1 MPRAFASAD
10 LTEAKPIRLQKL
22 SANSRHWGAYAYLE
36 EGDPTSGIIVG
47 DDSVMVIDARATP
60 VSAQDVVRRV
70 REITDKP
77 IRYVLLTHYH
87 AVRVLGA
94 SAFEGAEV
102 LASQATR
109 DLIVE
114 RGKQDWKS
122 EAQRFPRLF
131 RGLDSIPG
139 LTWPTITFEHSL
151 TIHLGKLEVQLLH
164 LGAGHT
170 AGDAVAWLPKQRI
183 LFAGDLVENGATP
196 YSGDAHLSAWPRTL
210 KRLRALEPKRLVPG
224 RGPAATTPAAVE
236 KAISGT
242 EAYVRALL
250 ASAKRGHKRD
260 ETLKET
266 YDRTAR
272 LLQKNFGHWEIFDH
286 CLPFNVARAY
296 DEAQGVAHPK
306 IWTAKRD
313 LAMWRDLEAAAGE

>member
-10 LTEAKPIRLQKL
+10 LTESKPIRLQKL
-22 SANSRHWGAYAYLE
+22 SGSSRSWGAYAYLE
-36 EGDPTSGIIVG
+36 KGDPTSGIILG
-47 DDSVMVIDARATP
+47 DDGVMVIDARATP
-60 VSAQDVVRRV
+60 VSAQDVVERV
-70 REITDKP
+70 RTITDQP

-94 SAFEGAEV
+94 SAFEGAEI
-102 LASQATR
+102 LASTATR

-139 LTWPTITFEHSL
+139 LTWPTITFEKSL
-151 TIHLGKLEVQLLH
+151 TVHLGKLEVQLLH

-170 AGDAVAWLPKQRI
+170 AGDTVAWLPKQKT

-196 YSGDAHLSAWPRTL
+196 YSGDAHLGAWPRTL
-210 KRLRALEPKRLVPG
+210 QRLRALGPKKLVPG

-250 ASAKRGHKRD
+250 SSAKRGRKRS

-272 LLQKNFGHWEIFDH
+272 YLQKDFGHWEIFDH
-286 CLPFNVARAY
+286 CLPFNVSRAY
-296 DEAQGVAHPK
+296 DEAQGISHPQ

-313 LAMWRDLEAAAGE
+313 LAMWRALEAS